1 MSDARTDHL
10 PGMPLGR
17 VPRVRGLILAG
28 GAGRRMGGPKALV
41 RKVAGG
47 PTLVE
52 EAVSAVL
59 DGGCDG
65 VTVVVGAA
73 AAEVTE
79 IIRHVGRDIEVVE
92 CPGWEE
98 GMGATLRAGLSHL
111 AASAHESSAH
121 VAAALVTLV
130 DLPDVGA
137 EVVHR
142 VLVAGPQPTPIEK
155 DGEGFGGRPPVQAA
169 EGGAADTEARWR
181 ATLSRAAYAGVGGHP
196 VVIGRDHWAHVVD
209 TALGDRGARGH
220 FRTHPHALIECG
232 DLATG
237 RDADRPEDLTP

>member
-1 MSDARTDHL
+1 
-10 PGMPLGR
+10 MPLGR
-17 VPRVRGLILAG
+17 VPQVRGLILAG

-52 EAVSAVL
+52 EAITAVL

-79 IIRHVGRDIEVVE
+79 IVGHVGRDIELVE
-92 CPGWEE
+92 CPGWDE
-98 GMGATLRAGLSHL
+98 GMGATLRTGLSHL
-111 AASAHESSAH
+111 AASAHETSAH

-142 VLVAGPQPTPIEK
+142 VLAAGPQPAPAPGSG
-155 DGEGFGGRPPVQAA
+155 DRPLAPAGEGDTA
-169 EGGAADTEARWR
+169 ETETRWR

-196 VVIGRDHWAHVVD
+196 VVIGRDHWASVVE

-220 FRTHPHALIECG
+220 LRTHPHALIECG